1 MKSLL
6 RKLAF
11 SSAKSLCGAAI
22 VALLSGC
29 AAIPTAGSVQ
39 LGPEISNVAAND
51 FLYFSP
57 YDPPVGG
64 SIGDIVQ
71 GFLSAGTGPQ
81 NDYAVARKYLAD
93 NLKTT
98 WLPNSQVVVVDTL
111 PDISVDILNNRASVQ
126 VHAAAVIDEGGRLTA
141 ATDGSNNR
149 YDFSLVREAG
159 QWRIDQAPNLTIVS
173 KPVFDVVFRSFA
185 LYFFDSQ
192 QRYLVPDV
200 RWFPSRASTATRL
213 VNALIDGPD
222 LWLQEAVTNPLP
234 NGTKLAIDAVT
245 ISDGVASVDLNSKVL
260 ATSNSTKGKIRAQL
274 QATLGQITGVR
285 SVQISVDRNIQD
297 FPNVAPLVVPSS
309 SLTPVI
315 LTKTA
320 IANLSGATITPID
333 GTRTLVQTLSP
344 KDFALSFE
352 NNWAAVDTTKGL
364 YQASLV
370 GFGAEPKLVD
380 PRLNL
385 LAPVFD
391 RQGWLWS
398 VGAGSSPVIKFFDQ
412 AGSSA
417 DLLSPD
423 FSGRKIL
430 SFAVSPEGARLAVVV
445 STANGREIWLFGI
458 VRNTSGLPI
467 QLSGRLK
474 VSTLAPISS
483 PISWLD
489 GSTLGI
495 LSEREAGLSQ
505 PREIVIGGFETDLT
519 GLPGHN
525 NFVGNKAA
533 GTIFA
538 LSKTGD
544 LMQYRASSW
553 SRIQSEVLK
562 VHFAN

>member
-1 MKSLL
+1 MKSIASIAA
-6 RKLAF
+6 KLFFAT
-11 SSAKSLCGAAI
+11 AG

-29 AAIPTAGSVQ
+29 VAIPTAGQVQ

-141 ATDGSNNR
+141 APDGSNNR

-234 NGTKLAIDAVT
+234 KGAKLAIDAVT
-245 ISDGVASVDLNSKVL
+245 ITDGVASVDLNSKVL
-260 ATSNSTKGKIRAQL
+260 ATSSVTKGQIRAQL
-274 QATLGQITGVR
+274 QATLCQITGVR
-285 SVQISVDRNIQD
+285 AVQISVDRNIQD
-297 FPNVAPLVVPSS
+297 FPSVAPLVVPSL
-309 SLTPVI
+309 SLSPVI

-320 IANLSGATITPID
+320 IANLSGTTVTPID
-333 GTRTLVQTLSP
+333 GTRALVQTLSP
-344 KDFALSFE
+344 KDFSLTFE
-352 NNWAAVDTTKGL
+352 NNWAAVDTSHGL

-380 PRLNL
+380 SRLSL
-385 LAPVFD
+385 LSPVFD

-417 DLLSPD
+417 ELRSQD
-423 FSGRKIL
+423 FAGRKIL

-445 STANGREIWLFGI
+445 GTANRHEIWLFGI
-458 VRNTSGLPI
+458 VRNTSGLPVR
-467 QLSGRLK
+467 LSGRLK
-474 VSTLAPISS
+474 VSTMQPISS
-483 PISWLD
+483 SISWLD
-489 GSTLGI
+489 GSTLAV
-495 LSEREAGLSQ
+495 LSQRDASLSQ
-505 PREIVIGGFETDLT
+505 PREIVIGGFETELT
-519 GLPGHN
+519 GLPGLIN
-525 NFVGNKAA
+525 LVGNKSA

-538 LSKTGD
+538 LTKNGD

-553 SRIQSEVLK
+553 SRIQSQVLK